1 MVEEVVRVVRV
12 ARDKELKVEVLKGD
26 LDIVVVATVVDA
38 AAFVPVGVVFSEVEP
53 GLCLRVE
60 CQISKT

>member
-12 ARDKELKVEVLKGD
+12 ARDKELKVEELKVD

-38 AAFVPVGVVFSEVEP
+38 VAFVPVGVVFSEVEP
-53 GLCLRVE
+53 GPCLRVE